1 METIIKASPDE
12 LDIQLLKKIKEF
24 IGDKQNID
32 VTISIKEID
41 TDYLENL
48 DKSIQQAEEGNLISL
63 SMKEFMAYQPSKK
76 S

>member
-63 SMKEFMAYQPSKK
+63 TMEEFMAYQPSKK